1 MKKILAVLLAAGL
14 LGGCGQQSTTAS
26 TAASTSEAAG
36 EASSTASSDAPES
49 SVAEGTVSQASHNG
63 KSKPGENGLLGRVT
77 AIDGNVIT
85 LESMGGG
92 KRPDGELRESV
103 GGKPAGA
110 PEASGAEKP
119 PIDQDKTGAGPDK
132 GEAPKGGE
140 QGTTP
145 ERKPEDGK
153 QGTPPTG
160 APGNKEAETVSVTL
174 PDDCEVL
181 LERQGENTA
190 GTAADIV
197 VGGMIRIT
205 YAEDGETVQTVT
217 VMEEREPQEAPQL
230 SQDGG
235 TPEAAEQAAPEE

>member
-36 EASSTASSDAPES
+36 EASSTVSSDAPES
-49 SVAEGTVSQASHNG
+49 SVAEGTVSQASHNNG
-63 KSKPGENGLLGRVT
+63 RSKQDENGLLGRVT

-92 KRPDGELRESV
+92 RRPDGELRESV
-103 GGKPAGA
+103 EGKTADA
-110 PEASGAEKP
+110 PKASGAEKP
-119 PIDQDKTGAGPDK
+119 PMDQDKTGAGPDK

-140 QGTTP
+140 QGT
-145 ERKPEDGK
+145 
-153 QGTPPTG
+153 PPTG
-160 APGNKEAETVSVTL
+160 APGNKEAKTVSVTL

-197 VGGMIRIT
+197 VGRMIRIT

-217 VMEEREPQEAPQL
+217 VMEEREPQEAPQP